1 LIRGETGL
9 VAKGNDEES
18 LLKNIAYI
26 LDRPDRIKEMGQ
38 AARTYAEGRS
48 FEKAFEETWNLY
60 RESGSAPDLGFSFAP
75 VPFPVNESSMG
86 RT

>member
-1 LIRGETGL
+1 
-9 VAKGNDEES
+9 
-18 LLKNIAYI
+18 
-26 LDRPDRIKEMGQ
+26 MGQ

-60 RESGSAPDLGFSFAP
+60 RESGSAPDLGFSFDP